1 MRLQYAEIEPYGSP
15 IIVVIVESKFSQA
28 GPGADLLDRL
38 RPHFRT
44 SPIMLIS
51 VEKNGFRAYAPF
63 QTHLLLALIQLE
75 ELQIKEV
82 DLSQPVVID
91 EELPF

>member
-1 MRLQYAEIEPYGSP
+1 MRLPYAEIEPYGST
-15 IIVVIVESKFSQA
+15 IIVVIVDSQFTQA
-28 GPGADLLDRL
+28 GPGDDLLYRL
-38 RPHFRT
+38 RPHFKT

-82 DLSQPVVID
+82 DLDQPAAIE

>member
-15 IIVVIVESKFSQA
+15 IIVVIVDSHFTVA
-28 GPGADLLDRL
+28 GPGEELLDRL
-38 RPHFRT
+38 RPRFRT
-44 SPIMLIS
+44 YPIMLIS

-75 ELQIKEV
+75 ELQLREV
-82 DLSQPVVID
+82 DLSQPILID